1 MYGVKIK
8 FVANVDSLRILLF
21 FGFFDFR
28 KIVSLAGGSTASVA
42 DSIVKNQDFLS
53 MGSVRGGFFMHIV
66 LQLMQFRVSGLRPL
80 VGGKFLKL
88 GLFFW

>member
-1 MYGVKIK
+1 
-8 FVANVDSLRILLF
+8 
-21 FGFFDFR
+21 
-28 KIVSLAGGSTASVA
+28 
-42 DSIVKNQDFLS
+42 
-53 MGSVRGGFFMHIV
+53 MGSAMGAFFIHIV